1 MKISTLAISALI
13 ALSLPMQ
20 SQTKPKKTKQAQKPK
35 STKTPKKPGQVT
47 AATDT
52 TAKPINKDPDHYYC
66 PPCGRG

>member
-20 SQTKPKKTKQAQKPK
+20 SQTKAKKPKEDQKPK
-35 STKTPKKPGQVT
+35 PTKTPKKPVRVS

-52 TAKPINKDPDHYYC
+52 TTKPINKDPDHYYC